1 MSIARGW
8 GENGDKEREEDFLKS
23 SLDKFIKEEVR
34 PKERKDKI
42 KRILDNNE
50 TTYGGQ
56 KWISTQFSKIFKI
69 NERQQIRK
77 EKIKNL
83 FN

>member
-50 TTYGGQ
+50 TT
-56 KWISTQFSKIFKI
+56 K
-69 NERQQIRK
+69 
-77 EKIKNL
+77 
-83 FN
+83 